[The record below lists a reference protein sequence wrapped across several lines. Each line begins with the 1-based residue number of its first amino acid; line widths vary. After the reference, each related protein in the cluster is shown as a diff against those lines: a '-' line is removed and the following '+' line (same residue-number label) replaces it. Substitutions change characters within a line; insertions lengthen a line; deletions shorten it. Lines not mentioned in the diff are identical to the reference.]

1 MPRQQCTIYEAYDA
15 VNVNTGA
22 AILYTNQKGL
32 KQFKEGSSF
41 YVWTQA
47 HSSVNDV
54 KLRVFEK
61 DLSED
66 SEGNVYCVDGLDVM
80 VID

>member
-1 MPRQQCTIYEAYDA
+1 MKQCTIYEAYDA
-15 VNVNTGA
+15 VDVNTGT

-32 KQFKEGSSF
+32 KQMDEGSAF

-47 HSSVNDV
+47 HASVNDV

-61 DLSED
+61 DLAED
-66 SEGNVYCVDGLDVM
+66 SKGNVYCVDGLDV
-80 VID
+80 IIL

>member
-1 MPRQQCTIYEAYDA
+1 MRKCTIHEAYNA
-15 VNVNTGA
+15 VDVKTGI

-32 KQFKEGSSF
+32 KQMMEGNSF
-41 YVWTQA
+41 YVWTHEHA
-47 HSSVNDV
+47 TINDV

-61 DLSED
+61 DLAED

-80 VID
+80 VVD